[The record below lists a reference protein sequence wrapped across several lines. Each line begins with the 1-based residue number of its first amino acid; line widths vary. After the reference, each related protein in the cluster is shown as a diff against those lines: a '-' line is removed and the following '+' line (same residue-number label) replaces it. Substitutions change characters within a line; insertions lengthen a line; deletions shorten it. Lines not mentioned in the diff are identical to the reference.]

1 MVDISVIIV
10 SWNVADI
17 LRDCLNSLY
26 ASDLSGS
33 SLEVIVVDSAS
44 TDETVA
50 MTRRDFPQV
59 ILLPQSEN
67 LGFTRCNNIGLKI
80 ATGRHLLLLNPDT
93 VILENAVSVLSAYL
107 DEHPAVGMVG
117 PHTLNDD
124 RITTQST
131 RRLFPTR
138 GLAFFESTWLEPLA
152 PKAWLRAY
160 TLGDK
165 DDRATFEVDW
175 MQGSC
180 LMARREVYDQIGGL
194 DEGFVM
200 FYEEMDW
207 CKRAKTA
214 GWEVVYVGAAQIIHL
229 GGKSTDQASARKHI
243 YYSES
248 KLRYFRK
255 VYGNLFAHSLR
266 VVLLIGYGWQL
277 MIEWLKGVLGHKR
290 ELRRQRV
297 GVYREVLKSG
307 LKVR

>member
-17 LRDCLNSLY
+17 LRDCLKSLY
-26 ASDLSGS
+26 DSALGGRTI
-33 SLEVIVVDSAS
+33 EVIVVDSAS

-50 MTRRDFPQV
+50 MMRREFPQV
-59 ILLPQSEN
+59 IVLPQAEN
-67 LGFTRCNNIGLKI
+67 LGYTRCNNIGLKI
-80 ATGRHLLLLNPDT
+80 AQGRHLLLLNPDT
-93 VILENAVSVLSAYL
+93 LILGSALAELSAYL
-107 DEHPAVGMVG
+107 DEQPHVGLVG

-124 RITTQST
+124 QRTTQST
-131 RRLFPTR
+131 RRLFPNR
-138 GLAFFESTWLEPLA
+138 RLAFFESTWLEPFA
-152 PKAWLRAY
+152 PKAWLNAY
-160 TLGDK
+160 VLADK
-165 DDRATFEVDW
+165 DDRSTFEVDW

-180 LMARREVYDQIGGL
+180 LMARREVYQQIGGL

-207 CKRAKTA
+207 CKRAKDA
-214 GWEVVYVGAAQIIHL
+214 GWKAVYVGTAHIVHL

-243 YYSES
+243 YYNES

-255 VYGNLFAHSLR
+255 VYGGFFAGVLR

-277 MIEWLKGVLGHKR
+277 LAEWGKGVLGHKR
-290 ELRRQRV
+290 DLRRQRV
-297 GVYREVLKSG
+297 EIYRQVLKSG